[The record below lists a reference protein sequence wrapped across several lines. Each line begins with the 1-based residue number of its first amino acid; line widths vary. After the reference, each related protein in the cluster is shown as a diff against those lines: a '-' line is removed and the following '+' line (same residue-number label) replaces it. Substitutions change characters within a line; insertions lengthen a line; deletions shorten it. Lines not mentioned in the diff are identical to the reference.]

1 MHGWGGSAS
10 AFLFVAKRLGGY
22 KSIVVDFSGFGESAE
37 PDKPYSVKDYAN
49 EIVTMLEELGESR
62 TCIVGH
68 SFGGRVAIEI
78 ASSRP
83 DLVRSLVL
91 VDSAGLKPRRKPSY
105 YLKIYLHKALVR
117 LGFRGLKGSKDYRVL
132 SPVMKETFKNVVSY
146 DQSGLLSEI
155 HCPTAIFWGG
165 KDKVTPPYM
174 AKKLKKGIR
183 GSEIF
188 WLNGGHFA
196 YVDDADVFIS
206 ILRAFLFE
214 TKDGNKNLGGKNWY

>member
-49 EIVTMLEELGESR
+49 EVVAMLEEMGESR
-62 TCIVGH
+62 ICVVGH
-68 SFGGRVAIEI
+68 SFGGRVAMEI

-83 DLVRSLVL
+83 DLVRALVL

-105 YLKIYLHKALVR
+105 YIKIYLHKALVR
-117 LGFRGLKGSKDYRVL
+117 LGFKGLKGSKDYRVL

-165 KDKVTPPYM
+165 KDRETPPYM
-174 AKKLKKGIR
+174 ARKLKNGIG

-214 TKDGNKNLGGKNWY
+214 TKDDNKNLGGKNWY

>member
-49 EIVTMLEELGESR
+49 EVVAMLEEMGESR
-62 TCIVGH
+62 ICVVGH
-68 SFGGRVAIEI
+68 SFGGRVAMEI
-78 ASSRP
+78 ASGRP
-83 DLVRSLVL
+83 DLVRALVL

-105 YLKIYLHKALVR
+105 YIKIYLHKALVR
-117 LGFRGLKGSKDYRVL
+117 LGFKGLKGSKDYRVL

-165 KDKVTPPYM
+165 NDRETPPYM
-174 AKKLKKGIR
+174 ARKLKNGIG